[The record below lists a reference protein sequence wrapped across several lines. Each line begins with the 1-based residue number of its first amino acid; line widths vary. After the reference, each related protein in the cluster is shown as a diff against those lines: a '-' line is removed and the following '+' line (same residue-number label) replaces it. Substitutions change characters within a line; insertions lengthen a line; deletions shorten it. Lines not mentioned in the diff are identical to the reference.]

1 MCARVGEDKVRVGS
15 RVCAG
20 AGAGVW
26 LGMELVV
33 QWGTYLRIWWGMG
46 MVKHAIPMAM
56 DTTCVPMYK
65 ERVSDNKQVGGKVR
79 ILELPASKHNIPE
92 QI

>member
-1 MCARVGEDKVRVGS
+1 
-15 RVCAG
+15 
-20 AGAGVW
+20 
-26 LGMELVV
+26 
-33 QWGTYLRIWWGMG
+33 